1 LVLIVPFVRLGTRL
15 FAFGS
20 HRAVE
25 IGSLLHT
32 SPLALISQVGGMFG
46 QALLA
51 WLLIAV
57 PAVAL
62 MTVMLTTLLRRVP
75 AIAQAESG
83 D

>member
-1 LVLIVPFVRLGTRL
+1 
-15 FAFGS
+15 
-20 HRAVE
+20 
-25 IGSLLHT
+25 
-32 SPLALISQVGGMFG
+32 
-46 QALLA
+46 LLA

-75 AIAQAESG
+75 ALAQADSG